1 MSRTPRTA
9 TIRCFRDR
17 NVKDP
22 IDQQLAVFVKY
33 RPEAIGTIYIYI
45 YLSLYHI
52 ISCHTYILYSMSVC
66 HSNEYNAYCPPS
78 FVPPGMFLN
87 K

>member
-9 TIRCFRDR
+9 TIRCFRDC

-33 RPEAIGTIYIYI
+33 RPEAIGTIYIYTYHYIKSYHVTHNI
-45 YLSLYHI
+45 YIYKYN
-52 ISCHTYILYSMSVC
+52 TQYVSMS
-66 HSNEYNAYCPPS
+66 
-78 FVPPGMFLN
+78 L